1 MKLSDIANDD
11 MIAGSIWSAFGI
23 ICGRKALFLAVTEPL
38 SASMIGSIIGP
49 IIGTIC
55 GAFIG
60 YRHVQNLAMIA
71 RARVRRDQRR
81 DEMQHELEMARLGKE
96 AKPAAE
102 IDSEFPFDC
111 TKSAKP
117 EDDTI
122 DLP

>member
-1 MKLSDIANDD
+1 MKLEDIANDD
-11 MIAGSIWSAFGI
+11 IIAGSIWTMFGLV
-23 ICGRKALFLAVTEPL
+23 CGRKALVLAATEPF
-38 SASMIGSIIGP
+38 SVSMIGP

-81 DEMQHELEMARLGKE
+81 DEMQHELEMARLGKV

-111 TKSAKP
+111 KQSAKP
-117 EDDTI
+117 DEDTI